1 MSFGKRNVNAGRVGF
16 GAAPVGVGVAAPAVS
31 IPAVSAG
38 VRVAPPAASSAASV
52 AGEANG
58 SPVDVAWLVLEAAN
72 DLGDEPTVEACRRI
86 IDASLHGKPPPQA
99 DLIVVTDYFR

>member
-16 GAAPVGVGVAAPAVS
+16 GAAPAAAPLGVRVGAPT
-31 IPAVSAG
+31 IDAG
-38 VRVAPPAASSAASV
+38 VRAAPPAASSAASV
-52 AGEANG
+52 AGELNG

-86 IDASLHGKPPPQA
+86 IDASLNGKQPPQD
-99 DLIVVTDYFR
+99 DLTLVTDYFR